1 MTASKTTN
9 GASSWTRYHLSTTAG
24 MAFSSV
30 LDPSNSNI
38 VYIGG
43 STGMFKTTN
52 AGSSWFN
59 TTNGI
64 SDTIFDIAID
74 QSSTNTLYAATLDGV
89 FKTTNG
95 GTNWTN
101 TGCSGARAVLI
112 DPDDSDQ
119 IYAGTSSGVYSSAVG
134 GGSWTSMSDGLNG
147 SHVTSL
153 GINPGVYLFAGTDDA
168 AMFRWSLQVGV
179 AENED
184 DASSAIF
191 LSVHPNPARIRTS
204 IEYAITT
211 QSHVQIA
218 LYDVQGRHI
227 CTLVDAHHVAGTY
240 CVSWS
245 GRDSQD
251 RPVAA
256 GIYMCRM
263 TTDTEVTIQKLVLFQ

>member
-1 MTASKTTN
+1 MTASKTIN
-9 GASSWTRYHLSTTAG
+9 GASSWTRYHLSTAAG

-30 LDPSNSNI
+30 INPANSNI

-74 QSSTNTLYAATLDGV
+74 QSSTNTLYAATPDGI
-89 FKTTNG
+89 FKTTTG

-101 TGCSGARAVLI
+101 TGCAGARAVLI
-112 DPDDSDQ
+112 DPDNSNM

-168 AMFRWSLQVGV
+168 AMFRRSLQVGV
-179 AENED
+179 EEQHD
-184 DASSAIF
+184 GIASILLSA
-191 LSVHPNPARIRTS
+191 HPNPARSHTS
-204 IEYAITT
+204 FHYTT
-211 QSHVQIA
+211 PILDHVQIA
-218 LYDVQGRHI
+218 LYDVQGRHVR
-227 CTLVDAHHVAGTY
+227 TLVDAEHAAGTY
-240 CVSWS
+240 CVSWN
-245 GRDSQD
+245 GMDAND

-256 GIYMCRM
+256 GIYLCRM
-263 TTDTEVTIQKLVLFQ
+263 TTDTEVNIQKIILVQ